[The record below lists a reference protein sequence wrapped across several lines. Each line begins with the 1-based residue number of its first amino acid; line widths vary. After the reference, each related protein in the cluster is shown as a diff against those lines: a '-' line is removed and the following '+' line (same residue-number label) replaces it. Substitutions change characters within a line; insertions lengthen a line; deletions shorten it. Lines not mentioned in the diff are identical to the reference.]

1 MAAWHD
7 GESGLVLALRRVLAR
22 FEVRLFLSVC
32 IVISLLP
39 LAEVRRL
46 DVVFLGVF
54 GVEFLL
60 RAVLVLRGEGDEEG
74 WR

>member
-1 MAAWHD
+1 MLARVAAWQ
-7 GESGLVLALRRVLAR
+7 GESGLVLALRRFLGR

-39 LAEVRRL
+39 LPDVRRL

-54 GVEFLL
+54 GAEFLL
-60 RAVLVLRGEGDEEG
+60 RVLLVLRGEGEG
-74 WR
+74 